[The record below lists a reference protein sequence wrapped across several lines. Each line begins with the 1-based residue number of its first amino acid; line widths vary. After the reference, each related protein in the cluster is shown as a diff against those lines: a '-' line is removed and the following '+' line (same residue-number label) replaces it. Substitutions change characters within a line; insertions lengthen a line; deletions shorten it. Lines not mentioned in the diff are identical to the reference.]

1 MAKNKKNIIPP
12 SLQPRKTTK
21 KSIPGSKPK
30 VKTEKVAS
38 IKKEVPAPMP
48 PETPKV
54 VATSPPPINPKTEKK
69 RFTLWLHEETF
80 RAFKVHVAM
89 RGGSASDYI
98 ESLIKK
104 DLKL

>member
-38 IKKEVPAPMP
+38 IKKEVPTPLP

-54 VATSPPPINPKTEKK
+54 HREN
-69 RFTLWLHEETF
+69 
-80 RAFKVHVAM
+80 
-89 RGGSASDYI
+89 
-98 ESLIKK
+98 
-104 DLKL
+104 